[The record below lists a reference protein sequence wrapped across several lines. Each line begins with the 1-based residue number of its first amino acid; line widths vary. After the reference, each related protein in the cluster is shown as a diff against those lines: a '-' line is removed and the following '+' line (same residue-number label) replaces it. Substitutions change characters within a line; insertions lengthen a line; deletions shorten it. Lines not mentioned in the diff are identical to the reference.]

1 MADDC
6 DSVLNT
12 HIKKVSDLKKATINM
27 EFGGFGEF
35 LKTPDEILECI
46 FGYSENDRILK
57 ILSGDDENEIIEKLQ
72 SLKYLEKLT
81 KESLES
87 LVDFWKNCNEA
98 PDMCEVT
105 QELQP
110 DGMIELTIS
119 W

>member
-1 MADDC
+1 MIC
-6 DSVLNT
+6 F
-12 HIKKVSDLKKATINM
+12 ILKNAQILILIQL
-27 EFGGFGEF
+27 GF
-35 LKTPDEILECI
+35 
-46 FGYSENDRILK
+46 SEKDIIVK